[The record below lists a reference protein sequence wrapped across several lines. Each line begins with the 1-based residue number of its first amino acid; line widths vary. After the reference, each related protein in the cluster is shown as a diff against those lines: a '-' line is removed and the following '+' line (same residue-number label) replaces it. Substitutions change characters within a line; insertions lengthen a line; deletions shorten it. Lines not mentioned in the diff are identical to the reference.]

1 MVLSLI
7 RSSSIEI
14 SKACLWRQLTFTE
27 IFFMREYI
35 SDDAFSRTFYV
46 NSPFKYVLIIPRAL
60 TVESLLS
67 CDKPFLRQEQTC
79 LPFDFVTV
87 MLEVVDILQGK
98 QELYGKIWRHL
109 SSLQLRVFVYFWRV
123 GPHCATTF
131 SFMRFLYH
139 TQRHTTVGRPPL
151 EEWSARRRD
160 VWQHTTL
167 TTDKHPCP
175 WWDSNPQSQQASGRR
190 PTP

>member
-1 MVLSLI
+1 
-7 RSSSIEI
+7 
-14 SKACLWRQLTFTE
+14 
-27 IFFMREYI
+27 MREYI

-98 QELYGKIWRHL
+98 QELYGKI
-109 SSLQLRVFVYFWRV
+109 
-123 GPHCATTF
+123 
-131 SFMRFLYH
+131 
-139 TQRHTTVGRPPL
+139 
-151 EEWSARRRD
+151 
-160 VWQHTTL
+160 
-167 TTDKHPCP
+167 
-175 WWDSNPQSQQASGRR
+175 
-190 PTP
+190 